1 MEVHFQHWEY
11 EIPSELLTRYGSPH
25 FSIKEAGRA
34 LLPKFLR
41 GASLANHCRVNFNER
56 HIICANE
63 AFPEAAVADPLADL
77 RVWDEWCNG
86 SRRFP
91 YPGRFSRLGLTHQ
104 EKKTSSPSSVGV
116 VGEIMA
122 GVFSQAF
129 VGSQVVVRCIRH
141 WPDLIF
147 HADADIFAFVES
159 KAFTNAKLAS
169 KLEDRIPD
177 ALLREMMYAAVQQ
190 LNADPHLDVWG
201 AFTGIV
207 QIQPQLVATVTMIRL
222 VPPHGRRQA
231 NPRSELP
238 LAVIKGVAE
247 RAVAQASIR
256 LSPDQLRTFSRSKVK
271 NAKRDTGLMRE
282 NEFASKSA
290 EYVFQ
295 ESATGK
301 TEASRRHVEEVLQD
315 SAMQEVE
322 SILTD
327 AAPKIAVEGSRDL
340 IEAEVKKLIR
350 AYKPSEALVGKRF
363 FEIKSAGERSTL
375 QKVRQVGE
383 DWIFM
388 ADLGP
393 EDLHKVESS
402 WEPAWENAA
411 APLTDCEGHE
421 VWRCGGAGYCCGP
434 SSLEYQSVRVR

>member
-25 FSIKEAGRA
+25 FSVQEAGRA
-34 LLPKFLR
+34 LLPKLLHDAR
-41 GASLANHCRVNFNER
+41 MVGHCRVNFNER
-56 HIICANE
+56 HILCANE
-63 AFPEAAVADPLADL
+63 AFPEAAVADPLSDL

-122 GVFSQAF
+122 GLFSQAF

-159 KAFTNAKLAS
+159 KAFTNANLSTKLRG
-169 KLEDRIPD
+169 RIPE
-177 ALLREMMYAAVQQ
+177 ALLREMMCAAVQQ

-201 AFTGIV
+201 AFTGLI
-207 QIQPQLVATVTMIRL
+207 QLQPQLIATVTMIRL
-222 VPPHGRRQA
+222 APPNGRRQA

-238 LAVIKGVAE
+238 LAVVKGVAE
-247 RAVAQASIR
+247 RAVAQASVR
-256 LSPDQLRTFSRSKVK
+256 LSSEQLLAFGRSKVK
-271 NAKRDTGLMRE
+271 AIHVKTRITEQHLAHEIPEHDFQDLQIRKSDPYR
-282 NEFASKSA
+282 NE
-290 EYVFQ
+290 
-295 ESATGK
+295 
-301 TEASRRHVEEVLQD
+301 
-315 SAMQEVE
+315 
-322 SILTD
+322 
-327 AAPKIAVEGSRDL
+327 VEGSRDL
-340 IEAEVKKLIR
+340 IETEVKKLIR
-350 AYKPSEALVGKRF
+350 AYKTSEDLVGKRF
-363 FEIKSAGERSTL
+363 FEIKSAGELSTL

-393 EDLHKVESS
+393 RELHKVEAS
-402 WEPAWENAA
+402 WRPAWENAA
-411 APLTDCEGHE
+411 RSLTDCDGHQI
-421 VWRCGGAGYCCGP
+421 WRCGGAGYCCGP
-434 SSLEYQSVRVR
+434 SSLEYQTVRVH

>member
-1 MEVHFQHWEY
+1 MEVHFQHWGY

-25 FSIKEAGRA
+25 FSIQEAGRA

-41 GASLANHCRVNFNER
+41 GAHLAGHCLVNFNER
-56 HIICANE
+56 HILCANE
-63 AFPEAAVADPLADL
+63 AFPEAALADPLADL

-159 KAFTNAKLAS
+159 KAFTNATLS
-169 KLEDRIPD
+169 SRLDERIPD
-177 ALLREMMYAAVQQ
+177 ALLREMMCAAVQQ

-201 AFTGIV
+201 TFTGIV

-222 VPPHGRRQA
+222 VPPAGRRQA

-238 LAVIKGVAE
+238 LAVVKGVAE
-247 RAVAQASIR
+247 RAVAQAAVK
-256 LSPDQLRTFSRSKVK
+256 LSPLQLQSFAAS
-271 NAKRDTGLMRE
+271 AKKEIL
-282 NEFASKSA
+282 
-290 EYVFQ
+290 
-295 ESATGK
+295 
-301 TEASRRHVEEVLQD
+301 RHQVEEVLRET
-315 SAMQEVE
+315 AMREVE
-322 SILTD
+322 SVLTD

-340 IEAEVKKLIR
+340 IEAEVKKLIH

-363 FEIKSAGERSTL
+363 FEIKSTGELSTL

-393 EDLHKVESS
+393 EELHKVESS
-402 WEPAWENAA
+402 WQPAWENAA
-411 APLTDCEGHE
+411 KPLTDCEGHE
-421 VWRCGGAGYCCGP
+421 VWRCGGAAYCCGP
-434 SSLEYQSVRVR
+434 SSLEYQTVRIR

>member
-1 MEVHFQHWEY
+1 MEVHFQHWDY

-25 FSIKEAGRA
+25 FSVQEAGRA

-41 GASLANHCRVNFNER
+41 GAHLTNHCRVNFNER
-56 HIICANE
+56 HILCANE

-129 VGSQVVVRCIRH
+129 VGPQVVVRCIRH

-159 KAFTNAKLAS
+159 KAFTNAKLS
-169 KLEDRIPD
+169 SRLDERIPD
-177 ALLREMMYAAVQQ
+177 ALLREIMYAAVQQ

-222 VPPHGRRQA
+222 TPPGGRRQA

-238 LAVIKGVAE
+238 LAVVKGVAE
-247 RAVAQASIR
+247 RAVAQAAVG
-256 LSPDQLRTFSRSKVK
+256 LSPMQLQVFTTPKRVK
-271 NAKRDTGLMRE
+271 KGQGTATSYQEIVEDIAPRLYGKHELPRKEVEKILC
-282 NEFASKSA
+282 
-290 EYVFQ
+290 
-295 ESATGK
+295 ESAM
-301 TEASRRHVEEVLQD
+301 RQ
-315 SAMQEVE
+315 VE
-322 SILTD
+322 SVLTD
-327 AAPKIAVEGSRDL
+327 AAPKVAVEGSRDL
-340 IEAEVKKLIR
+340 IEAEVKKLIHS
-350 AYKPSEALVGKRF
+350 YKPSEALVGKRF
-363 FEIKSAGERSTL
+363 FEIKSTGELSTL
-375 QKVRQVGE
+375 QKVRPAAE

-393 EDLHKVESS
+393 EELHKVESN
-402 WEPAWENAA
+402 WRPAWENAA
-411 APLTDCEGHE
+411 APLTVCDGHE
-421 VWRCGGAGYCCGP
+421 VWRCGGAAYCCGP
-434 SSLEYQSVRVR
+434 SSLEYQNIRIC